1 MAHFLERLGRRRRRW
16 LYLGGAV
23 VAGAVLLVGM
33 ARGGGEG
40 PGDALEQSLVVQRGP
55 FVVSAN
61 FAGRIAPG
69 DRVDLTA
76 PADAAVL
83 RLGFTYGDQVEAGQV
98 LVELDAADV
107 GRSRVEAEVAWLK
120 AEDEARRMQNWGQ
133 GAEMRRASRAVTA
146 AEDEL
151 GDLEAR
157 LVETRALLDR
167 GLVPRSE
174 YDALLQQRR
183 QRQAVL
189 TAAREDLADTARRG
203 QGGDRRIAL
212 LQRDVARSRYAA
224 VGGMEDG
231 VIRAPEAG
239 VIVRPDS
246 GGEAGDKGVH
256 AGGRVAKGQLLGVIA
271 STAGLDVVFTLD
283 EADLNSVTPGQKAIV
298 TGPGFGGESLNG
310 VVTGVA
316 GEAEAAQ
323 GGGKATFTA
332 RIRLDPL
339 SEAATRN
346 VRIGMTANIS
356 VVAYENA
363 SAISVPPQAVQG
375 AAPQAF
381 VLVRSR
387 EGAALQQRPVKV
399 GRVGPAGVEIMSG
412 LHAGDTVVWRVPATP
427 ST

>member
-1 MAHFLERLGRRRRRW
+1 MAHFLERLGRRWRRW

-120 AEDEARRMQNWGQ
+120 AEDEARRMQNWGE

-146 AEDEL
+146 AADEL

-157 LVETRALLDR
+157 LAETRALLDR

-212 LQRDVARSRYAA
+212 LQ
-224 VGGMEDG
+224 
-231 VIRAPEAG
+231 
-239 VIVRPDS
+239 
-246 GGEAGDKGVH
+246 
-256 AGGRVAKGQLLGVIA
+256 
-271 STAGLDVVFTLD
+271 
-283 EADLNSVTPGQKAIV
+283 
-298 TGPGFGGESLNG
+298 SLK
-310 VVTGVA
+310 
-316 GEAEAAQ
+316 E
-323 GGGKATFTA
+323 
-332 RIRLDPL
+332 
-339 SEAATRN
+339 
-346 VRIGMTANIS
+346 
-356 VVAYENA
+356 
-363 SAISVPPQAVQG
+363 
-375 AAPQAF
+375 
-381 VLVRSR
+381 
-387 EGAALQQRPVKV
+387 
-399 GRVGPAGVEIMSG
+399 
-412 LHAGDTVVWRVPATP
+412 
-427 ST
+427 